1 MSPDHDETAEDADE
15 GADDVEDDPGGD
27 VGEDGEAGHDDQHHQ
42 HHAVHRA
49 PDHPAQH
56 HHVLLLPEN
65 THYDAGVKQSC
76 FNKVSRS
83 QCMFYSAQ
91 RRPLL
96 GRHFVEKT
104 LC

>member
-1 MSPDHDETAEDADE
+1 MLMSKFIDLDPYNVWPDHDEAAEDADE

-27 VGEDGEAGHDDQHHQ
+27 AGEDGEAGHDDQHHQ

-65 THYDAGVKQSC
+65 TLMMQVFLRDV
-76 FNKVSRS
+76 
-83 QCMFYSAQ
+83 
-91 RRPLL
+91 
-96 GRHFVEKT
+96 
-104 LC
+104 

>member
-1 MSPDHDETAEDADE
+1 MSPDHDETAEDADK

-56 HHVLLLPEN
+56 YHVLLLPEN
-65 THYDAGVKQSC
+65 TLMMQLLSTKLHNVLQCPEKAS
-76 FNKVSRS
+76 SRP
-83 QCMFYSAQ
+83 
-91 RRPLL
+91 PL
-96 GRHFVEKT
+96 
-104 LC
+104 C

>member
-65 THYDAGVKQSC
+65 TLIMQVFLRDVNKASQSFIVPGKGLFYGC
-76 FNKVSRS
+76 F
-83 QCMFYSAQ
+83 
-91 RRPLL
+91 
-96 GRHFVEKT
+96 FVEKT
-104 LC
+104 LG